1 MEYKYIFGPIVSR
14 RFGYSLGI
22 DLSPEI
28 KNCNFD
34 CLYCEL
40 KKAKPVNFIKK
51 QSSVENIIM
60 EVNDILK
67 KDKEIDIITITSNG
81 EPTLYT
87 KIDELIDKLNLIKG
101 DKKLLILTN
110 SSTIIDEKIQSSLK
124 KLDIA
129 KFSLDSVIPKTFKKI
144 DRGIDGIKIEN
155 IIQGLEEFRKI
166 FKGKLIIEVL
176 IVKNINDKIEEMQEL
191 NKILQRIK
199 PDRIDLSTIDRPP
212 AFDVKPI
219 TMEKLKE
226 FSYYFENLPVN
237 IAYKKNYK
245 NKLLNLSKNEILS
258 TIKRRPLSNDDI
270 ETSFSQKSKKNF
282 NKLLTD
288 NSITKRNIA
297 GVIFYEI

>member
-1 MEYKYIFGPIVSR
+1 MKYKYIFGPIVSR

-22 DLSPEI
+22 DLSPET

-40 KKAKPVNFIKK
+40 KKAKPVNFIEN
-51 QSSVENIIM
+51 QSNVENIII
-60 EVNDILK
+60 EVDDILK

-81 EPTLYT
+81 EPTLYS
-87 KIDELIDKLNLIKG
+87 KIDELIDKLNLIKK

-110 SSTIIDEKIQSSLK
+110 SSTILDKKIQNSLK

-144 DRGIDGIKIEN
+144 DRGINGIKIKD

-166 FKGKLIIEVL
+166 FKGELIIETL
-176 IVKNINDKIEEMQEL
+176 IVKNINDKVEEMQRL
-191 NKILQRIK
+191 NEVLQKIK

-219 TMEKLKE
+219 AMEKLEE
-226 FSYYFENLPVN
+226 FSRYFKNFPIN

-245 NKLLNLSKNEILS
+245 SILLNLNRNEILS
-258 TIKRRPLSNDDI
+258 TIKRRPLSSDDI
-270 ETSFSQKSKKNF
+270 EISFSQESKGIF
-282 NKLLTD
+282 NKLLKD
-288 NSITKRNIA
+288 RSIRKKNIA